1 MQKLTGGKG
10 IRTMNDTRE
19 ETVSIQQRGLWWVR
33 RMHRGAGSSAGL
45 GLGVGP
51 GKAFMEGVT
60 QICELKVKGRGIAT
74 VSQPCLNSAMSPAC
88 L

>member
-1 MQKLTGGKG
+1 MQKLTGGEG
-10 IRTMNDTRE
+10 IRTMNDRRE

-51 GKAFMEGVT
+51 GKALVEGVT
-60 QICELKVKGRGIAT
+60 QICELKVEGRGIAL
-74 VSQPCLNSAMSPAC
+74 CHSPA
-88 L
+88 